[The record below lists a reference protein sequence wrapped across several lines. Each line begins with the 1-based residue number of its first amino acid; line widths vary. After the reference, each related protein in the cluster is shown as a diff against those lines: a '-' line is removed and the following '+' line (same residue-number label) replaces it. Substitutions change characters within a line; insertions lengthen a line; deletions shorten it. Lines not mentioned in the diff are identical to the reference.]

1 MPAKF
6 FTPHPPLQSQL
17 NDVLEATWQAFPGLA
32 QNQISVTWIAYE
44 PPYRVNTG
52 GGLSAEEFWKYQPQG
67 TSYRGVELTNP
78 DRIVHLF
85 YVVAMQVWLEQGMAQ
100 PSAEIDRAMADML
113 TRGSHDAASFL
124 LDVLTGTT
132 SGPALPSG
140 PDEAWA
146 AQRNIVNRYFAN
158 LGWSELRSVNMNQ
171 KTWCDRPY
179 GREKDF
185 LGSAL
190 ENRNQLTTEA
200 TARLLHSII
209 GGVSVSRARS
219 QFMMDLLARSDT
231 EKSVAS
237 QLFAHLPTSAQV
249 WAQSVVTADVG
260 HLLSYVEAPGVHPYL
275 LVLFTNPRPLP
286 NASSAIASLFAD
298 ERTQNESLV
307 SFISQQIFEASQQN
321 FERSS
326 DLTSL

>member
-6 FTPHPPLQSQL
+6 FLPHPPLQSQL
-17 NDVLEATWQAFPGLA
+17 DDVLEATWQAFPNLA
-32 QNQISVTWIAYE
+32 QNQIAVTWIAYE

-67 TSYRGVELTNP
+67 ASYRGVELMEP
-78 DRIVHLF
+78 DSIVHLF

-100 PSAEIDRAMADML
+100 PSAEIDRAMTDAL

-140 PDEAWA
+140 PDETWA
-146 AQRNIVNRYFAN
+146 SQRNIVNRYFAN
-158 LGWSELRSVNMNQ
+158 LGWPELRSVNMNQ

-185 LGSAL
+185 LGAAL

-200 TARLLHSII
+200 TARLLHSIV
-209 GGVSVSRARS
+209 GGVSVSRVRS
-219 QFMMDLLARSDT
+219 QFVMDLLAQPAARIWS
-231 EKSVAS
+231 
-237 QLFAHLPTSAQV
+237 
-249 WAQSVVTADVG
+249 QSVVTSTVAHSLTYSEVSG
-260 HLLSYVEAPGVHPYL
+260 THPYL
-275 LVLFTNPRPLP
+275 LVVFSTPDKPPSKVRSH
-286 NASSAIASLFAD
+286 SSDSWYSHSPTMSD
-298 ERTQNESLV
+298 EV
-307 SFISQQIFEASQQN
+307 SQHAELISFVLQQILDVSQQN
-321 FERSS
+321 FERNSG
-326 DLTSL
+326 

>member
-6 FTPHPPLQSQL
+6 FTPYPSLQSQL
-17 NDVLEATWQAFPGLA
+17 DDVLEATWQAFPDLA
-32 QNQISVTWIAYE
+32 QNQISATWIVYE

-52 GGLSAEEFWKYQPQG
+52 GALSAEEFWKYQPQG
-67 TSYRGVELTNP
+67 ASYRGVELVEP
-78 DRIVHLF
+78 AGIVHLF

-100 PSAEIDRAMADML
+100 PSADIDRAIADML

-140 PDEAWA
+140 PDKAWA
-146 AQRNIVNRYFAN
+146 SQRNIVNRYFAN
-158 LGWSELRSVNMNQ
+158 LGWPELRSVNLNQ

-185 LGSAL
+185 LGTAL

-219 QFMMDLLARSDT
+219 QSMMDLLAQAVP
-231 EKSVAS
+231 KAVVAS
-237 QLFAHLPTSAQV
+237 QLFSHLPKNAQAWSQSAI
-249 WAQSVVTADVG
+249 TAEVG
-260 HLLSYVEAPGVHPYL
+260 HSLTYLEAPGVHPYL
-275 LVLFTNPRPLP
+275 LVLFTTPRHSP
-286 NASSAIASLFAD
+286 NSSSAPAALFPD
-298 ERTQNESLV
+298 ERLQNESLI
-307 SFISQQIFEASQQN
+307 SFVSQQIFATSQKN

-326 DLTSL
+326 G